1 MEPQQQYAAAPFETD
16 VNHLVQSARAE
27 VDPDG
32 EPRLVEVSCLDD
44 SLPDIQE
51 AGSPRAGVC
60 STVGKIEV
68 SAIQS
73 LFDPS
78 KKQQQQQQQPAAA
91 AAPKAESQEDP
102 HAREIQPRASN
113 NDTPQMLRLIYEALR
128 GPVKL
133 EAHFGE
139 KRTSALRSMYVMA
152 KFFSGCSEHASSVAD
167 VRKFSFQSLRDRGLT
182 EAEANNFVMRLRA
195 LHLGMLLDGPAPAK
209 TTKEKG
215 LDQNNKGGDHKKQG
229 DQNDS
234 EIAKKEK
241 QKKPKSRIN
250 KKDLKKYVW
259 DKNLPLAGMDAA
271 AHDGDERAQ

>member
-1 MEPQQQYAAAPFETD
+1 MEPQQQYAAAPFETG
-16 VNHLVQSARAE
+16 VNHLVH
-27 VDPDG
+27 DPDG

-167 VRKFSFQSLRDRGLT
+167 VRKFSFQSLRDGGLT
-182 EAEANNFVMRLRA
+182 EAKANNFVMRLRA

-209 TTKEKG
+209 T
-215 LDQNNKGGDHKKQG
+215 
-229 DQNDS
+229 

-241 QKKPKSRIN
+241 QKKSKSRIN